1 MTYLDASGK
10 EQTAV
15 LPKIGEFY
23 DRCVQTFRTINQ
35 GVQAGNLQWTKINR
49 TTACLRLKG
58 MSYDAKSYSSAE
70 TDAFDEMKDEIR
82 STILRYQTEGVR
94 DVVID
99 LRSNEGGSPHMVDG
113 VVSMFAPKGEH
124 FNMCTAVWDDKKH
137 NWATDETG
145 SYIKGKEIAF
155 QGEQLLGDG
164 RVILLVNSETV
175 SAGDDMVKI
184 MEDMENVTVLG
195 FTEPNGSCQA
205 VNFKIGDFGTLSF
218 SSCVTLDRDGSI
230 FIDSGIDRQ
239 SSDGSGVQ
247 IIPFDETAI
256 HALFDEHQD
265 YLMDK
270 ALEMLKQ

>member
-1 MTYLDASGK
+1 
-10 EQTAV
+10 
-15 LPKIGEFY
+15 
-23 DRCVQTFRTINQ
+23 
-35 GVQAGNLQWTKINR
+35 
-49 TTACLRLKG
+49 
-58 MSYDAKSYSSAE
+58 
-70 TDAFDEMKDEIR
+70 
-82 STILRYQTEGVR
+82 
-94 DVVID
+94 
-99 LRSNEGGSPHMVDG
+99 
-113 VVSMFAPKGEH
+113 
-124 FNMCTAVWDDKKH
+124 MCTAVWDDKKH

-145 SYIKGKEIAF
+145 SYIKGKEITF

-239 SSDGSGVQ
+239 STDGSGVQ